1 MACRIVLAWN
11 KRNAGMYSVDLGA
24 AAFAASLGDEV
35 VFYSTY
41 PTSSVTAGDPRF
53 RLHDIARLPR
63 DCGDEDRLIYW
74 GDFTTSPRYGLENLA
89 DKFSKSALGQAL
101 FFLPEGLRAR
111 IAFRMWRRYFS
122 ETRPRRTFSLCQNFQ
137 TLAAGAPAGGWPG
150 GFDLVA
156 HLLGFE
162 RICARDSV
170 SCSAVQEA
178 TAGRARVSSG
188 MDAAFL
194 ASAAR
199 RPPAATPGSRRPRV
213 GLLLFRSNLRNV
225 PRLHAMLEARGA
237 EWDDMAAGWLG
248 LEARGVE
255 RSFADLIARLT
266 ACDLVISDTYHFIIN
281 AVRSHVPV
289 IGLGGV
295 SHYQDRPVADF
306 KKEILFRDLGIA
318 DHYLIAEPREF
329 DDRLLARI
337 EASMERVHADQD
349 EDFHAAVDA
358 RAGRFKAEL
367 LEIVA

>member
-24 AAFAASLGDEV
+24 AAFAGSLGEEV

-41 PTSSVTAGDPRF
+41 PASSVTAGDPRF
-53 RLHDIARLPR
+53 QLRDIARLPGECR
-63 DCGDEDRLIYW
+63 DADRLIYW

-89 DKFSKSALGQAL
+89 DKFSKSAAGRAL
-101 FFLPEGLRAR
+101 WFLPEGLRAR

-122 ETRPRRTFSLCQNFQ
+122 AVRPRRTFSLCQNFQ

-150 GFDLVA
+150 GFDLAA

-170 SCSAVQEA
+170 SCAAVQEA
-178 TAGRARVSSG
+178 TAGLARVSSG

-194 ASAAR
+194 ASAPR
-199 RPPAATPGSRRPRV
+199 RPAATPAGRRPRV

-255 RSFADLIARLT
+255 RSFADLIARLL

-289 IGLGGV
+289 IGIGGV

-337 EASMERVHADQD
+337 AASMERVRTDQD
-349 EDFHAAVDA
+349 EAFHHAVDA
-358 RAGRFKAEL
+358 RAGRFKDEL